1 MWLKN
6 YSNRTSSPL
15 LLAVSLTLMLIR
27 IPPALSGEVTG
38 SGIVK
43 GETPQGYPYMSGSVD
58 ADERDQMK
66 SQANRYDLQLSFAD
80 HSGEYLSD
88 VRVAIDD
95 GRGKEII
102 NTTTAG
108 PWFYIQLPAGKYY
121 VKATFANRQEEI
133 ENLQISEA
141 HRATRLLH
149 WDIADHQLSQR

>member
-1 MWLKN
+1 MRFQNNPK
-6 YSNRTSSPL
+6 RTSSLPFLAIPL
-15 LLAVSLTLMLIR
+15 AFVLIG
-27 IPPALSGEVTG
+27 ISPARSQEATE

-43 GETPQGYPYMSGSVD
+43 GKTPQGYSYMSGGVGVE
-58 ADERDQMK
+58 ERDQMK
-66 SQANRYDLQLSFAD
+66 QQANRYDLELSFAD

-108 PWFYIQLPAGKYY
+108 PWFYIQLPAGKYD
-121 VKATFANRQEEI
+121 VKATFDNRQEKI
-133 ENLQISEA
+133 EDLQISEG
-141 HRATRLLH
+141 HPVTRLLH